1 MEKTREKKRGP
12 AAIFRLCPVRHT
24 VIGLCALLI
33 AAHLATRSDRALNRR
48 VSEGFVRPVH
58 RLLSVLTARIPFSV
72 AEGLIALAVLSLLGY
87 AGWSLWAGFRRGAWG
102 KRLYRLFA
110 AFLTAALVFYGSF
123 CLLWGAYFYAD
134 DFLTQ
139 AGLSSEKISTEQLEA
154 VTAYFADLAN
164 AYAPQVLRDEN
175 GVCATDRQA
184 VLARSP
190 EVYRRAEALFPCLAW
205 PEVPAKPVF
214 FSRIMSYLDF
224 TGFFF
229 PLTAEA
235 NVNTDYPPA
244 LFASTVAHE
253 LAHLRGVA
261 QEQEANFVAV
271 LACLEYGDAD
281 YVYSAALLA
290 YTYLGN
296 ALHDADRGAWEQ
308 VYDTLD
314 EAVLRDFA
322 AIRAYWSRFDTP
334 VQTVSNTVYEN
345 FLYSYDQDLGLK
357 SYGACVDLLVNYYY
371 DTASAK

>member
-12 AAIFRLCPVRHT
+12 TAIFRLCPVRHT
-24 VIGLCALLI
+24 AILLCSLLI
-33 AAHLATRSDRALNRR
+33 AAHLATRGNRALNEK
-48 VSEGFVRPVH
+48 VSEGFVRPLH
-58 RLLSVLTARIPFSV
+58 RFLSVLTARVPFSV
-72 AEGLIALAVLSLLGY
+72 AETLIALAVLSLLGY
-87 AGWSLWAGFRRGAWG
+87 TGWSVWAGIRRGAWG
-102 KRLYRLFA
+102 KRLYRVFA
-110 AFLTAALVFYGSF
+110 AFLMVALAFYGSF

-134 DFLTQ
+134 DFIAQ
-139 AGLSSEKISTEQLEA
+139 AGLSSEKISTGQLEA
-154 VTAYFADLAN
+154 VTVYFADLASE
-164 AYAPQVLRDEN
+164 YAPRVPRDGN

-184 VLARSP
+184 VLVRSP
-190 EVYRRAEALFPCLAW
+190 EVYRQAEALFPCLIW

-214 FSRIMSYLDF
+214 FSRVMSYLDF

-235 NVNTDYPPA
+235 NVNMDYPPA

-261 QEQEANFVAV
+261 REQEANFVAV
-271 LACLEYGDAD
+271 VACLEYGDPE

-296 ALHDADRGAWEQ
+296 ALYEADRAAWERI
-308 VYDTLD
+308 YGTLD

-322 AIRAYWSRFDTP
+322 ANRAYWSRFDTP
-334 VQTVSNTVYEN
+334 VQAVSNTVYEN

-357 SYGACVDLLVNYYY
+357 SYGACVDLLVNYFYK
-371 DTASAK
+371 TASDQ